1 MQCLILLMN
10 VLNVPLWDVLVIL
23 CLVLAVA
30 LKLLHLLWLGGIHT
44 HEEECVLIKLLDEL

>member
-23 CLVLAVA
+23 CFVLAVA
-30 LKLLHLLWLGGIHT
+30 FKLLHLLGLGGIHT
-44 HEEECVLIKLLDEL
+44 HE